1 MSGVVCF
8 LSRKS
13 NAAMTPQEKLV
24 KEIDQAPNDLVEEV
38 LDFLLFAKARRFSTE
53 GLEDYSLNYAAA
65 KLAEPSFAKV
75 WDNLEDADYD
85 NL

>member
-1 MSGVVCF
+1 
-8 LSRKS
+8 
-13 NAAMTPQEKLV
+13 MTPQEKLA
-24 KEIDQAPNDLVEEV
+24 KEIDRAPDALIEEV

-53 GLEDYSLNYAAA
+53 GMEDYSLNYTAA

-75 WDNLEDADYD
+75 WDNPEDAAYD